1 MSESHSAV
9 SNSLWPHG
17 LHSPWNSPAQN
28 SGVGSLSL
36 LQGIVPTQGLNPGL
50 PHCRRIFY
58 SLIHQGISIPEWWPM
73 PLLQP
78 LPSQHP
84 EAFRV
89 LTRSITCSGQKVA
102 LCDPSPTP
110 CIPQPAC
117 LPSQGWWCYGCW
129 MGSRGLCGALG
140 CFLSIHLSRPF
151 SFLFFKIILKR
162 AASSPMSGL
171 LFALGS
177 VCISRFQSI

>member
-1 MSESHSAV
+1 MRFIILFFVAVFHFSLHEYTGIYFSFLLLTVKESESESCLVV
-9 SNSLWPHG
+9 SDSLRPHG

-78 LPSQHP
+78 LPGQHP

-117 LPSQGWWCYGCW
+117 LPSQGWWCYG
-129 MGSRGLCGALG
+129 R
-140 CFLSIHLSRPF
+140 
-151 SFLFFKIILKR
+151 
-162 AASSPMSGL
+162 
-171 LFALGS
+171 
-177 VCISRFQSI
+177 